1 MNNVSLAKGMLLAMK
16 SLGVI
21 VDKWD
26 DTSEGTDLYISVP
39 KTSTDKGQLA
49 GKQLAD
55 RLMTKFRDMG
65 ASDIKVKFRI
75 RDEVWTKEKSEAIMN
90 TSIHYS

>member
-1 MNNVSLAKGMLLAMK
+1 MNNVALAKGMLLAMK

-21 VDKWD
+21 VDKWN

-39 KTSTDKGQLA
+39 KASTDKGQLA

-55 RLMTKFRDMG
+55 RLMTRFRDMG

-90 TSIHYS
+90 TAIHYS